1 MTKLQFKRA
10 VKLAL
15 TDPSIDSI
23 KAFHSDQFLG
33 YGEASFK
40 CYATIR
46 QVAELIKLESY
57 QMNCEFDL
65 SAIEKLE
72 RHICKFEILD

>member
-15 TDPSIDSI
+15 TDPSIDAW
-23 KAFHSDQFLG
+23 KPFHSDQFLG
-33 YGEASFK
+33 YGEGSFK

-46 QVAELIKLESY
+46 QVAELVKLESY

-72 RHICKFEILD
+72 RHIRKFEILD